1 MSDSAIINSSRS
13 ADHSFNSTNL
23 AVSAQPA
30 AQPAALKKTLH
41 WVIVLIVVPW
51 ILAGLTL
58 WVGRMLV
65 ERGG

>member
-1 MSDSAIINSSRS
+1 MSDSNISSSSLS
-13 ADHSFNSTNL
+13 ADHSPNSTNL
-23 AVSAQPA
+23 APSAQPA
-30 AQPAALKKTLH
+30 AQPATPKKTLH

-58 WVGRMLV
+58 WIGRILV